1 MIDLFKVH
9 MPESVNE
16 PLLKILHSGYIG
28 QGIQVDKFED
38 ALVPWMGIDNVLTLN
53 NGTSAIHL
61 ALKLAG
67 ISFGDSVISTPMT
80 CSATNTPIVM
90 SGAQIRWAD
99 INPHTGNIDPSTI
112 IDLITS
118 STRAIV
124 YVDWGG
130 YPCELDE
137 ISKIAKKY
145 GLATIEDA
153 AHAFGAIY
161 RDRKIGSISDYTCFS
176 LQAIKHITTIEGG
189 ILTVKSKEDYRRG
202 KLLRWYGIDRE
213 EPRTDLR
220 CEQDI
225 IEAGTKWHMNDVS
238 ACVGIE
244 QLNYI
249 EGILKK
255 HRDNAAYYDSQF
267 KVRNIKRS
275 KPLRYSDD
283 RISSYW
289 LYSILVDDKDEFRDF
304 MAKKDIMTS
313 GVHSRCDTH
322 TCFKD
327 AVKKFELK
335 GMDYFS
341 QHQMSIPVGWW
352 VSPEDREK
360 IMDAIEEFDN
370 VRA

>member
-9 MPESVNE
+9 IPESVDE

-38 ALVPWMGIDNVLTLN
+38 ALMLWMETNNVLTVN
-53 NGTSAIHL
+53 SGTSAIHL

-67 ISFGDSVISTPMT
+67 VRAGDSVISTPMT

-99 INPHTGNIDPSTI
+99 INPHSGNISPSSI
-112 IDLITS
+112 KDLITS
-118 STRAIV
+118 STKAIV

-137 ISKIAKKY
+137 IHEIAKKY

-161 RDRKIGSISDYTCFS
+161 KDKLIGSISDYTCFS
-176 LQAIKHITTIEGG
+176 LQAIKHITTIDGG
-189 ILTVKSKEDYRRG
+189 VLCTKSKDDYKKG

-213 EPRTDLR
+213 CPAEDLR
-220 CEQDI
+220 CEMDI
-225 IEAGTKWHMNDVS
+225 LEAGTKWHMNDVT
-238 ACVGIE
+238 ACIGIE
-244 QLNYI
+244 QLKYI
-249 EGILKK
+249 SGILSM
-255 HRDNAAYYDSQF
+255 HRTNAAYYDDEFSA
-267 KVRNIKRS
+267 RNIRRCS
-275 KPLRYSDD
+275 PLFYSDD
-283 RISSYW
+283 RVSSYW
-289 LYSILVDDKDEFRDF
+289 LYSIMVDNKDEFREF
-304 MAKKDIMTS
+304 MKERGIMTS
-313 GVHSRCDTH
+313 AVHSRCDTH

-327 AVKKFELK
+327 ATKKFELK
-335 GMDYFS
+335 GMGYFS

-370 VRA
+370 VRT